1 MQARILEARRREAV
15 TFLLRSLRYF
25 VLLLFLCFD
34 LPPRSPMAASLQGLV
49 PLRRPDPDIYGIR
62 PGADSFPVVVAP
74 CFLGPA
80 HSPLSKRR
88 LGARLVSVD
97 RRSMKIIPLAASREE
112 QNRSDIE
119 LEKGAGASQEAWK
132 KALQRFMTEALKVM
146 AVSERAY
153 GIYSKKAIEI
163 LMDTFEKL
171 KIQADKARDDLRII
185 AKEFSKEGKEYFS
198 AAAKNSP
205 DSLRDILEIYASA
218 SDLKN
223 TAAIRDFYLGIPYG
237 SFLAVGGFIYFMLTG
252 SIPAIRFG
260 VILGTAI
267 LALSVSSLRSRK
279 NGKATSLLLIGQTA
293 ISSIIFCRQWLLCSE
308 RGSFSSLLTVLI
320 SGAMVGFY
328 AYRFVIDH
336 REGPKRGTEFRE
348 LVIGEGDQY

>member
-1 MQARILEARRREAV
+1 
-15 TFLLRSLRYF
+15 
-25 VLLLFLCFD
+25 
-34 LPPRSPMAASLQGLV
+34 MAASLQGLV

-74 CFLGPA
+74 RFLGPA

-88 LGARLVSVD
+88 LGARLVPVD
-97 RRSMKIIPLAASREE
+97 RRSMKFVPLAASGEE
-112 QNRSDIE
+112 QAVTAPISKNAAGVDADLQSIEMIEKNLALSYKKKTARRLTETRVYRNRSDIE

-132 KALQRFMTEALKVM
+132 KALQRFRTEALKVM
-146 AVSERAY
+146 AISEGAY
-153 GIYSKKAIEI
+153 GIYSKKAMEI

-171 KIQADKARDDLRII
+171 KIQADKARHDLRII

-198 AAAKNSP
+198 TAAKNSP

-218 SDLKN
+218 NDLKN
-223 TAAIRDFYLGIPYG
+223 VSAIRDFYLGILYG

-267 LALSVSSLRSRK
+267 LALSVSSLRSWK
-279 NGKATSLLLIGQTA
+279 NGKPTSLLLIGQT
-293 ISSIIFCRQWLLCSE
+293 
-308 RGSFSSLLTVLI
+308 
-320 SGAMVGFY
+320 GFY

-348 LVIGEGDQY
+348 LVIGEGDHES